1 MMKKITRMIIF
12 SALALYLTSL
22 WNAGFK
28 VNFNPYIF
36 IRTVL
41 LVAVFYYLII
51 PVAKFVLLP
60 INLLT
65 LGFISTIIYFL
76 LFYFFITR
84 FSLVEIKAWNFP
96 GMSFNGIIVK
106 SIHLNY
112 LMNLLLSSVSLSFI
126 INFLEAIL

>member
-1 MMKKITRMIIF
+1 MMKKISRMIIF

-41 LVAVFYYLII
+41 LIAVFYYLII
-51 PVAKFVLLP
+51 PIAKFVLLP

-84 FSLVEIKAWNFP
+84 FSFVLIKPWDFT
-96 GMSFNGIIVK
+96 GIDIYGLSLKSFHI
-106 SIHLNY
+106 SY
-112 LMNLLLSSVSLSFI
+112 FFNLLLSSVSLSFI